1 MRRALAALAV
11 LLLVTACGGGGVAQP
26 SPTLTRPAATLPY
39 PPTGTAPTP
48 RLATTVPALPC
59 AETAPA
65 TKASIELEK
74 GGTIVIQLRPD
85 KARCT
90 VANFAKNARDGRY
103 NGLVF
108 HRVEPGFVIQ
118 GGDPEGTG
126 RGGGS
131 QATELND
138 LPFTKGSVGIARA
151 GDIRISNLMQFYVC
165 TGGCRHLDGQYT
177 NFGQVTSGQEIA
189 DAVKVGD
196 KIKTIRIE

>member
-1 MRRALAALAV
+1 MRAV
-11 LLLVTACGGGGVAQP
+11 LASALLVVSCGGAAQP
-26 SPTLTRPAATLPY
+26 SSTLPVRTA
-39 PPTGTAPTP
+39 PPTATVTRTVAPT
-48 RLATTVPALPC
+48 VALPC
-59 AETAPA
+59 PDGPA
-65 TKASIELEK
+65 VTKATIELDK

-103 NGLVF
+103 NGLIF
-108 HRVEPGFVIQ
+108 HRVEPAFVIQ

-126 RGGGS
+126 RGGGN

-138 LPFTKGSVGIARA
+138 LPFTKGSVGVARA
-151 GDIRISNLMQFYVC
+151 GDIKVSNLFQFYVC
-165 TGGCRHLDGQYT
+165 IGPCGHLTGQYT
-177 NFGQVTSGQEIA
+177 NFGQVTAGQEIA

>member
-1 MRRALAALAV
+1 MRALLLSA
-11 LLLVTACGGGGVAQP
+11 LLVISCGGVAQP
-26 SPTLTRPAATLPY
+26 SSTLPVRTA
-39 PPTGTAPTP
+39 PPTAAETATRTVAPT
-48 RLATTVPALPC
+48 AALPC
-59 AETAPA
+59 PDGPPV
-65 TKASIELEK
+65 TKATIELEK
-74 GGTIVIQLRPD
+74 GGTIVFQLRPD

-103 NGLVF
+103 NGLTF
-108 HRVEPGFVIQ
+108 HRVEPAFVIQ

-126 RGGGS
+126 RGGGN

-138 LPFTKGSVGIARA
+138 LPFTKGSVGVARA
-151 GDIRISNLMQFYVC
+151 GDIKVSNLFQFYVC
-165 TGGCRHLDGQYT
+165 IGTCSHLTGQYT